1 MKSDKPAEALSS
13 ARTAMRDQGQKESSS
28 VTPKTRPRGKMYWKF
43 ATLEGWR
50 APTDQQAAP
59 REDESD

>member
-13 ARTAMRDQGQKESSS
+13 ARTAMRDQRQKESPS

>member
-13 ARTAMRDQGQKESSS
+13 PRPAVRDQRQKESPS
-28 VTPKTRPRGKMYWKF
+28 VTPRTRPRGKMYWKF

-50 APTDQQAAP
+50 APTDQQAIP
-59 REDESD
+59 REDECD